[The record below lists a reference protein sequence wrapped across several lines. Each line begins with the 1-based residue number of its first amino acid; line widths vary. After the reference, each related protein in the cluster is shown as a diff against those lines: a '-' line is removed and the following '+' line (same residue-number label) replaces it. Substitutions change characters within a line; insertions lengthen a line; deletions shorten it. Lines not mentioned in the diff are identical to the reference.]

1 MRKHSLWVV
10 GLWITILLFNPGPA
24 YSIDCD
30 ALRQNVQKER
40 SLIKKQQ
47 LLDEAIQACPSHAQL
62 HYDKAFAQERLRRY
76 DEALTYYLRAT
87 ELDVNFARAYF
98 GLADIFVVLGN
109 LEPAIWAYQSGLA
122 LEPANQRAVASL
134 ELARI
139 KYRSEMGER
148 ITSEEFVRVMQES
161 REQSTTEGALDGPV
175 VRMQILFEIGSAGL
189 TNSAVEQLETVGN
202 ALSHSS
208 LIDQRFEIAGHTDS
222 TGSPEVNLPLSKLR
236 AERVKQ
242 HLIDRYNIAPDRIN
256 VVYYGDTRPAV
267 PNDSTRNRTINRR
280 VEFKKIR

>member
-1 MRKHSLWVV
+1 MATHSLWMV
-10 GLWITILLFNPGPA
+10 GLWIMVLLFHPGPA
-24 YSIDCD
+24 YSNDCD
-30 ALRQNVQKER
+30 ALRQKVLKER

-47 LLDEAIQACPSHAQL
+47 LLDEAIQTCPNHAQL
-62 HYDKAFAQERLRRY
+62 QYDKAFALERLRRY

-87 ELDVNFARAYF
+87 ELDENFARAYF

-122 LEPANQRAVASL
+122 LEPDDQRAVASL

-161 REQSTTEGALDGPV
+161 RDQSTTEGAMDGPI
-175 VRMQILFEIGSAGL
+175 VRMQILFEIASAGL
-189 TNSAVEQLETVGN
+189 TASAVEQLETVGT
-202 ALSHSS
+202 ALSDTS
-208 LIDQRFEIAGHTDS
+208 LADQRFEIAGHTDS

-236 AERVKQ
+236 AEQVKQ
-242 HLIDRYNIAPDRIN
+242 HLIDRYSIAENRLT
-256 VVYYGDTRPAV
+256 VAYYGDTRPAV
-267 PNDSTRNRTINRR
+267 PND
-280 VEFKKIR
+280 

>member
-1 MRKHSLWVV
+1 MGKHSLWVA
-10 GLWITILLFNPGPA
+10 GLWITILIFHPGPA
-24 YSIDCD
+24 YSADCD

-47 LLDEAIQACPSHAQL
+47 LLDEAVQACPQDAQL
-62 HYDKAFAQERLRRY
+62 HYDKGYAQERLRRY
-76 DEALTYYLRAT
+76 DEALSFYLRAT
-87 ELDVNFARAYF
+87 ELDEKFARAYF

-122 LEPANQRAVASL
+122 LEPDNTRAASSL

-161 REQSTTEGALDGPV
+161 REQSTTEGAMDGPIL
-175 VRMQILFEIGSAGL
+175 RMQILFEIGSAGL
-189 TNSAVEQLETVGN
+189 TSSAFEQLETVGP
-202 ALSHSS
+202 ALSHPS
-208 LIDQRFEIAGHTDS
+208 LVNQRFEIAGHTDS
-222 TGSPEVNLPLSKLR
+222 TGSPEVNLSLSKLR
-236 AERVKQ
+236 GERVRQ
-242 HLIDRYNIAPDRIN
+242 HLIDRYNIAPDRLT

-267 PNDSTRNRTINRR
+267 PNDSPRNRAINRR
-280 VEFKKIR
+280 VEFRKIR

>member
-1 MRKHSLWVV
+1 MRIHSLWIA
-10 GLWITILLFNPGPA
+10 GFWITILLFHPGPA
-24 YSIDCD
+24 HSNDCD
-30 ALRQNVQKER
+30 ALRQSVQKER

-47 LLDEAIQACPSHAQL
+47 LLDEAIQTCPNHAQL
-62 HYDKAFAQERLRRY
+62 QYDKAFAQERLRRY

-87 ELDVNFARAYF
+87 ELDENFAKAYF

-122 LEPANQRAVASL
+122 LEPDNQRAAASL

-148 ITSEEFVRVMQES
+148 ITSEEFVRVMRES
-161 REQSTTEGALDGPV
+161 RDQSTTEGAMDGPI

-189 TNSAVEQLETVGN
+189 TASAIEQLETVGT
-202 ALSHSS
+202 ALSHAS
-208 LIDQRFEIAGHTDS
+208 LADQRFEIAGHTDS

-242 HLIDRYNIAPDRIN
+242 HLIDRYSIAADRLT
-256 VVYYGDTRPAV
+256 VAYYGDTRPAV
-267 PNDSTRNRTINRR
+267 PNDSTRNRAINRR
-280 VEFKKIR
+280 VEFRKIR